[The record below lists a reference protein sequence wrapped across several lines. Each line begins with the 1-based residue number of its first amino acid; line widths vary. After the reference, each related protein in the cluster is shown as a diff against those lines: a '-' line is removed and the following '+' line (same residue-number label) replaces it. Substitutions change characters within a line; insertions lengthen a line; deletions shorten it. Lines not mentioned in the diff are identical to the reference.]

1 MIAHEDLNKQN
12 LFNHLKNK
20 SITLAGNKKLKI
32 YGTLQ
37 CSSGKRMKKKNRVS
51 FRTETEAIHLGFR
64 PCGHCL
70 RIKYAHWKGKDAFE
84 QETG

>member
-20 SITLAGNKKLKI
+20 SITLAGNKKLKT
-32 YGTLQ
+32 YGTPQ
-37 CSSGKRMKKKNRVS
+37 CSSGKRMKKENRVF

-70 RIKYAHWKGKDAFE
+70 HQKYLRWKSG
-84 QETG
+84 